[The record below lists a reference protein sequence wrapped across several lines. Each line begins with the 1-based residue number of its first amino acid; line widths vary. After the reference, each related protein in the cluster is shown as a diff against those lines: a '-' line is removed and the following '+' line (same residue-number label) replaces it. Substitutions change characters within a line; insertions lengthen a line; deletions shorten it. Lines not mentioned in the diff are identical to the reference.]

1 MKKQYLL
8 VIAVAII
15 LISGCNKK
23 IVSPSDGDTIIPPTT
38 KVISNSKWDES
49 FISVDTT
56 NYTFTFSENPN
67 LQVGDIMVSSK
78 DGGYLRRLTNIK
90 QNGNNTVYETEF
102 VSISEAIEDTKTTF
116 ETDLVV
122 DNNKLKSAFLA
133 KGVTI
138 DKQSLKNSNN
148 TNLNLNI
155 NIVLYDKDG
164 NTNTT
169 GDQIKLKGSYG
180 TSTSLK
186 TDIEIHNFNLKKL
199 ALTYTMTKQE
209 SLKATCGISSVV
221 EKRIAK
227 IPFGDFVIPAGIPI
241 TVSPVLEIY
250 AGVTVNFNAGT
261 EVSEEISET
270 INCTTLVQYLNGE
283 WSTDKTVDKV
293 FNYNPPSFNS
303 NVSLVGYIKPVLKFK
318 IYRVLSPKVNS
329 KLYAELDAYE
339 RAINWELYAGFQAGV
354 GIDMKIWKKDIFDFN
369 LNIIDVKD
377 LLANGT
383 IGNDAPVADFTATP
397 TSGTAPLTVTFTDQS
412 TNTPTSWQW
421 DFGDGSTST
430 QQNPAYKYN
439 NAGTYNVSLT
449 ATNNVGS
456 DTKTQNNYITVA
468 SGGTA
473 PVADFTATPTSG
485 TAPLTV
491 NFTDQS
497 TNTPTSWQWDFGDGG
512 TSTQQ
517 NPSHTYNNAGTYNI
531 TLSVSNNYG
540 NDTKT
545 QNDYILIS
553 NNAGELWSDNFDNY
567 ELNLFPPNWTASGNG
582 DQSYVTNENFYSAP
596 NSLSMEG
603 ISGGNWE
610 GVIHREYDNTYA
622 HYKFEFMYLYTGEGQ
637 VGMHVGHGAFSIRS
651 EASWNSTYSRGFVKF
666 DNDNNIICFPSL
678 TVIGSYTVNNW
689 VKIRVDY
696 QRLEN
701 SVLLK
706 YYVNDQLMYQENA
719 DKVPGED
726 QLKYFTLESFDTRC
740 LYDNIV
746 VSN

>member
-102 VSISEAIEDTKTTF
+102 ASISEAIEDTKTTF

-339 RAINWELYAGFQAGV
+339 RAVNWELYAGFQAGV

-383 IGNDAPVADFTATP
+383 IGNHAPVANFTATP
-397 TSGTAPLTVTFTDQS
+397 TSGS
-412 TNTPTSWQW
+412 
-421 DFGDGSTST
+421 
-430 QQNPAYKYN
+430 
-439 NAGTYNVSLT
+439 
-449 ATNNVGS
+449 
-456 DTKTQNNYITVA
+456 
-468 SGGTA
+468 
-473 PVADFTATPTSG
+473 
-485 TAPLTV
+485 APLTV

-497 TNTPTSWQWDFGDGG
+497 TNTPTSWQWDFGDGN
-512 TSTQQ
+512 TSTVK
-517 NPSHTYNNAGTYNI
+517 NPTHTYNNAGSYTVLLTVTN
-531 TLSVSNNYG
+531 SNG
-540 NDTKT
+540 SDTKN
-545 QNDYILIS
+545 QNDYITVS
-553 NNAGELWSDNFDNY
+553 NGG
-567 ELNLFPPNWTASGNG
+567 SGTG
-582 DQSYVTNENFYSAP
+582 TFTDPRDGQ
-596 NSLSMEG
+596 
-603 ISGGNWE
+603 
-610 GVIHREYDNTYA
+610 TY
-622 HYKFEFMYLYTGEGQ
+622 KT
-637 VGMHVGHGAFSIRS
+637 V
-651 EASWNSTYSRGFVKF
+651 
-666 DNDNNIICFPSL
+666 
-678 TVIGSYTVNNW
+678 VIGSQTWFAENLNYQTTNSWWYDNSSANGDIYGRLYTWSAALTACPGGWHLPSDAEWTTLTDFLGGLDVAGGKMKETGLDHWNSPNTGATNESGFTGLPGGY
-689 VKIRVDY
+689 RHFNGEGYLDMGDY
-696 QRLEN
+696 GLFWSSSVEISSYAWLRRLYYISPN
-701 SVLLK
+701 VHRDFRSVREG
-706 YYVNDQLMYQENA
+706 M
-719 DKVPGED
+719 
-726 QLKYFTLESFDTRC
+726 SIRC
-740 LYDNIV
+740 LRD
-746 VSN
+746 